1 MPISSQHPQG
11 EQPTRLSLEVQML
24 NQPDD
29 ATCGPTSL
37 QAVYRYYGDE
47 ISLDQVVREVHR
59 FEDGGTLAVW
69 LGCHALS
76 RGYEAILYTC
86 NLQLLD
92 PVWFSRP
99 DVDIVD
105 KLHQQMVFKKDE
117 KLQRTSLAFVDF
129 LNRGGVVK
137 LEDVT
142 RDLLRKFLSQGYP
155 ILAGLSST
163 FLYRSS
169 REVHPG
175 QYPDDIRGVPE
186 GHFVVLCGYDRD
198 NRQVSIADPH
208 GMNPFSP
215 TRKYEVHIDRVICS
229 ILLGVLTYDAN
240 FLIIRPK
247 NPALK
252 KSPTKSKENPQYP

>member
-1 MPISSQHPQG
+1 MPTSQ
-11 EQPTRLSLEVQML
+11 QPYSELPSKLILDVNML

-37 QAVYRYYGDE
+37 QAVYRYYGDHIPLE
-47 ISLDQVVREVHR
+47 QVIREVHS

-92 PVWFSRP
+92 PSWFSQP
-99 DVDIVD
+99 NVDIVA
-105 KLHQQMVFKKDE
+105 KLQEQMLYKKDE
-117 KLQRTSLAFVDF
+117 KLERTSCAFIDF
-129 LNRGGVVK
+129 LSHGGVVK

-155 ILAGLSST
+155 ILTGLSST
-163 FLYRSS
+163 FLYRSP
-169 REVHPG
+169 REIVQG
-175 QYPDDIRGVPE
+175 EIADDIRGLPE
-186 GHFVVLCGYDRD
+186 GHFVVLCGYDRES
-198 NRQVSIADPH
+198 RQVAIADPH
-208 GMNPFSP
+208 GMNPYSS

-247 NPALK
+247 GLSHRK
-252 KSPTKSKENPQYP
+252 VVVKESGSTLS